1 MINKKNKMKKTI
13 KLLMYLAVLPLV
25 SCGQNKKENTKTTTQ
40 QAQTNKQFIETL
52 VCEPVY
58 EYKGKEKQI
67 VFPNDAGQ
75 YGTSSPFLELDQTP
89 KYDEMSNLVNG
100 VSYQDIREKKI
111 LFTGVEDNKYWFTID
126 GKKYKIIVPN
136 KTQIGNKEF
145 YNLFDANYIE
155 KIKKGLEGKILYTQ
169 TSEWIYK
176 PQKKEED
183 YGVNS
188 EYEIENE
195 KSCQYCPVTI
205 TKVVKE
211 QSNDYAVYF
220 KHQNNSQEYK
230 FDIVLDKDRSFGI
243 PIDLMEEFTKY
254 LSFESPNKG
263 KDISEKNWENIQNLK
278 IEKGMTKAEIEI
290 MLGKPDETVKGNI
303 QKPNQEI
310 WFYSNIN
317 RKAYSILFTKDKV
330 VEYIEGKY

>member
-1 MINKKNKMKKTI
+1 MKKTI
-13 KLLMYLAVLPLV
+13 KLLMCFAVLPLL
-25 SCGQNKKENTKTTTQ
+25 SCGQNKKENTITTTQ
-40 QAQTNKQFIETL
+40 QTNKQFIETL

-75 YGTSSPFLELDQTP
+75 YGTSSPFLEANQTP
-89 KYDEMSNLVNG
+89 KYDDMKNLQNG
-100 VSYQDIREKKI
+100 IPYQDIRGKKV
-111 LFTGVEDNKYWFTID
+111 LFTGIEGNNYWFTID
-126 GKKYKIIVPN
+126 GKKYKIVVAN
-136 KTQIGNKEF
+136 KTDIQNKEF

-155 KIKKGLEGKILYTQ
+155 TIKKELEGKTLYTQ

-176 PQKKEED
+176 TKDGNE
-183 YGVNS
+183 V
-188 EYEIENE
+188 ENE

-220 KHQNNSQEYK
+220 KHQNNPQEYK

-278 IEKGMTKAEIEI
+278 IEKGMTKAEIEL
-290 MLGKPDETVKGNI
+290 MLGKPDETIKGNI

>member
-1 MINKKNKMKKTI
+1 MKKTI
-13 KLLMYLAVLPLV
+13 KTLLYLAVLPLL
-25 SCGQNKKENTKTTTQ
+25 SCGQNKKENTQTTNGQT
-40 QAQTNKQFIETL
+40 QTNQQFIETL
-52 VCEPVY
+52 VSEPIY

-67 VFPNDAGQ
+67 VFPNEAGK
-75 YGTSSPFLELDQTP
+75 YGTPSPFLEASQTP
-89 KYDEMSNLVNG
+89 KYDGMSNLVNG

-145 YNLFDANYIE
+145 YNLFDASYIE
-155 KIKKGLEGKILYTQ
+155 NIKKGLEGKTLYTQ

-176 PQKKEED
+176 TKDGNE
-183 YGVNS
+183 V
-188 EYEIENE
+188 ENE

-205 TKVVKE
+205 TRVVKE
-211 QSNDYAVYF
+211 EADDYQVYF
-220 KHQNNSQEYK
+220 KKAGNSQEY
-230 FDIVLDKDRSFGI
+230 FMDVVLDKDKSFGI
-243 PIDLMEEFTKY
+243 EVDLMEEFTSKF
-254 LSFESPNKG
+254 SFETPNKG

-278 IEKGMTKAEIEI
+278 IEKGMTKAEIEL
-290 MLGKPDETVKGNI
+290 MLGKPDETIKGNI

>member
-1 MINKKNKMKKTI
+1 MRKAI
-13 KLLMYLAVLPLV
+13 KIFLYLTVLPLV
-25 SCGQNKKENTKTTTQ
+25 SCGQNKTQNAKTTTVQ
-40 QAQTNKQFIETL
+40 TQTNKQFIETL
-52 VCEPVY
+52 ISEPVY

-75 YGTSSPFLELDQTP
+75 YGTPSPFLEASQTP
-89 KYDEMSNLVNG
+89 KYYEMSNLVNG

-111 LFTGVEDNKYWFTID
+111 LFIGVEDNKYWFTID
-126 GKKYKIIVPN
+126 GKKYKIIVQN

-145 YNLFDANYIE
+145 YNLFDASYIE
-155 KIKKGLEGKILYTQ
+155 KIKKELEGKTLYTQ

-176 PQKKEED
+176 TKEGNE
-183 YGVNS
+183 V
-188 EYEIENE
+188 ENE

-220 KHQNNSQEYK
+220 KHQNNPQEYK

-263 KDISEKNWENIQNLK
+263 EDISEKNWENIQNLK

-290 MLGKPDETVKGNI
+290 MLGKPDETIKRNI